1 MLLGSII
8 GIMLF
13 LIASFPLKNY
23 LLLRKNSAD
32 KACWMKW
39 LSERPSLIEYCE
51 EHSQATS
58 EIRCDYCGDPRRL
71 PSLEMVIQN
80 DLRFGVISNSYKG
93 YMHFKSNFCSKCG
106 SDLYREV
113 YVE

>member
-8 GIMLF
+8 GVILF

-23 LLLRKNSAD
+23 LLLRKNLAD
-32 KACWMKW
+32 KARWMKW
-39 LSERPSLIEYCE
+39 LSERPSLTEYCE
-51 EHSQATS
+51 QHSQAAS
-58 EIRCDYCGDPRRL
+58 EIRCDYCGDQRRR
-71 PSLEMVIQN
+71 PSLEMVIPN
-80 DLRFGVISNSYKG
+80 DVRYGIISNSYKG

-113 YVE
+113 YVD